1 MSIEMPSDSVLQ
13 QIWQSLDRTSA
24 LIVFTPSGIVQDA
37 NENFLHAVGYQKAE
51 IIGQHHR
58 ILCFPAYAQS
68 PEYQQF
74 WRDLAEG
81 RPQHGIFERRTKS
94 GVSLF
99 LDAEYLPVLDASGKV
114 EQVIEIAKD
123 VTFSKQQ
130 SNLIEKIVQRIS
142 NDAKKNSSTLTATSQ
157 ETLASMRNVEA
168 SVREIGGILRQN
180 QQATENLQKD
190 VGTIQ
195 GIAQT
200 IREIAYQTN
209 LLALNAAIEAAR
221 AGEHGRGF
229 AVVADEVRSLSKRVQ
244 EATEDVQKNIVSI
257 QTSSQGISVSSQK
270 ANQQSQNAEA
280 VTQRLSQTLEN
291 FRQMSV
297 LLSTESAIADHELF
311 ALQMEEDLSRS
322 SSDQLVSDVP
332 DEHQCDFG
340 RWYDGAGQE
349 LMGNNPQFQ
358 AIAAPHAA
366 LHAAAKA
373 LKAAAERGDQQ
384 AIERQ
389 RRALEEAKDQTIQGL
404 EKMAY
409 EAAEKLGDAK

>member
-1 MSIEMPSDSVLQ
+1 
-13 QIWQSLDRTSA
+13 
-24 LIVFTPSGIVQDA
+24 
-37 NENFLHAVGYQKAE
+37 
-51 IIGQHHR
+51 
-58 ILCFPAYAQS
+58 
-68 PEYQQF
+68 
-74 WRDLAEG
+74 
-81 RPQHGIFERRTKS
+81 
-94 GVSLF
+94 
-99 LDAEYLPVLDASGKV
+99 
-114 EQVIEIAKD
+114 
-123 VTFSKQQ
+123 
-130 SNLIEKIVQRIS
+130 
-142 NDAKKNSSTLTATSQ
+142 
-157 ETLASMRNVEA
+157 
-168 SVREIGGILRQN
+168 
-180 QQATENLQKD
+180 
-190 VGTIQ
+190 
-195 GIAQT
+195 
-200 IREIAYQTN
+200 
-209 LLALNAAIEAAR
+209 LNAAIEAAR